1 MAQKNISNSLTTYN
15 GRVQKSD
22 LNGYGFM
29 HGGRLLTLCDE
40 IGYLAAKKHAK
51 CDCLTRAAHNIE
63 FFSTMKEKALFSV
76 QAQVVSTGK
85 TTMWVDCVIKNKQQT
100 VMSGVFVYI
109 AIDKNFK
116 SIPVPAIQ
124 IQNQQEKKAQLSLQ
138 QLYDQVTMKTEKKP

>member
-1 MAQKNISNSLTTYN
+1 MVQKNISNSFTAYD

-22 LNGYGFM
+22 LNGYGLM

-40 IGYLAAKKHAK
+40 IGYLAAKKHAE

-63 FFSTMKEKALFSV
+63 FFSTMKEKELFSV
-76 QAQVVSTGK
+76 QAQVVLTGK
-85 TTMWVDCVIKNKQQT
+85 TTMWVDCIIQHEQQT

-124 IQNQQEKKAQLSLQ
+124 IQNQQEKKAQFSMQ